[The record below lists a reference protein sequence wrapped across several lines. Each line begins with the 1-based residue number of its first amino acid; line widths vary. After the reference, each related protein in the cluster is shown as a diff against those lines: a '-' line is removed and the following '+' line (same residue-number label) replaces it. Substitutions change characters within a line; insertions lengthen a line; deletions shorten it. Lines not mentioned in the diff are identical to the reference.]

1 MAGTIVADDIQHS
14 TAGSVGTE
22 YVVNGSA
29 KMWCIFNG
37 TGTIAI
43 LDSLNAAS
51 LTDISTGNYTVNY
64 TNAFAGADNYVS
76 TMSADENNSTNH
88 CRIGTLQAQAASSG
102 RVICALA
109 SDCSTRDMARVHK
122 VNHGDLA

>member
-1 MAGTIVADDIQHS
+1 MAGTIIADTLTHS
-14 TAGSVGTE
+14 TAGSVTTD

-51 LTDISTGNYTVNY
+51 LTDNGTGNYQVNY
-64 TNAFAGADNYVS
+64 TNAFSSADNYVS
-76 TMSADENNSTNH
+76 AMSADENNSTNQG
-88 CRIGTLQAQAASSG
+88 RIGTLQAQAASSG
-102 RVICALA
+102 KVVCALA
-109 SDCSTRDMARVHK
+109 SDLSTRDMQRVHK
-122 VNHGDLA
+122 INHGDLA